1 MLLWELL
8 GLLDGVLVEIVNDY
22 FFVLKKLDLEEV
34 DSVDVSVFV
43 FIGVLLMW
51 FDCFKDDICIVI
63 KFMLKEF
70 VFLVLK
76 LFFVDGF

>member
-1 MLLWELL
+1 MWELL

-51 FDCFKDDICIVI
+51 FDCFKDNICIVI